1 MGVGAELNTDTSKN
15 EVVKMLVSLFCI
27 FACYSKDICFDLL
40 LALFWIKWDG
50 SRIYLKSF
58 KSLFIDS
65 SICSSN
71 FLEPRTC
78 CVAAFRIQRQ
88 LRLGLY
94 PLESHRVLRKEISL
108 NLNN

>member
-1 MGVGAELNTDTSKN
+1 MGVGAEFNTDTSKN

-40 LALFWIKWDG
+40 LALFWIKSDG
-50 SRIYLKSF
+50 SRIYLKRF
-58 KSLFIDS
+58 KLLFIDS

-71 FLEPRTC
+71 FLEPRT
-78 CVAAFRIQRQ
+78 ALRIQRQ

-94 PLESHRVLRKEISL
+94 PLESHRVLGKEISL